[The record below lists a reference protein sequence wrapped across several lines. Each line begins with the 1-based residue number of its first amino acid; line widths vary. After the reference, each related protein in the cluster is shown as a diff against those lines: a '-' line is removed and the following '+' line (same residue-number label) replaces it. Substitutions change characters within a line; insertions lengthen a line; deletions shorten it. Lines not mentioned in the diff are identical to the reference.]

1 MRTPTVTH
9 ILSVQH
15 WHLRHKTF
23 VQWSRMEKKKYLF
36 SFFRFYKFLIIKF
49 ACISKSWFFKKTL
62 SFVYNFCTTCMD
74 RNHLSKFYFWPTF
87 LLGFSI
93 LVFRWEIHPEKR
105 CSIRRCFYTILHSF
119 SILCKDLQKV
129 SDVSAKIKKRIHDWW
144 CCTVYNFVH
153 FSHENLHIF
162 LMNFSFIFSP
172 VISVDIL
179 NWFVSVC

>member
-36 SFFRFYKFLIIKF
+36 SFFRFYKFLIIKS
-49 ACISKSWFFKKTL
+49 ACISKSWFFKKTP

-74 RNHLSKFYFWPTF
+74 RNHISKFYFWPKF

-93 LVFRWEIHPEKR
+93 LVFRWEIHPPEKR
-105 CSIRRCFYTILHSF
+105 CSIRRSFYTILHSF

-129 SDVSAKIKKRIHDWW
+129 SDVMDVSAKIKKRKLARKLKSEFMIGGAVPFTILYTSVMRTCTFFWW
-144 CCTVYNFVH
+144 ILV
-153 FSHENLHIF
+153 
-162 LMNFSFIFSP
+162 SFFP
-172 VISVDIL
+172 P
-179 NWFVSVC
+179 